1 MLRLRR
7 TLFLEA
13 DKLKSYL
20 GFSIKSG
27 KAIFGLDSLCEYTK
41 VVRLVIVCS
50 TVSDNSLKKVS
61 ELCEYKKW
69 KMVQLNDDLV
79 LGTLISRENCKIIG
93 LTDKNLSSAVLE
105 LGGLFHYNN

>member
-1 MLRLRR
+1 M
-7 TLFLEA
+7 
-13 DKLKSYL
+13 

-27 KAIFGLDSLCEYTK
+27 KVVFGLDKLQEYFK
-41 VVRLVIVCS
+41 PVRLVIVCS
-50 TVSDNSLKKVS
+50 TVAENTYKKLKT
-61 ELCEYKKW
+61 LCEYNKW